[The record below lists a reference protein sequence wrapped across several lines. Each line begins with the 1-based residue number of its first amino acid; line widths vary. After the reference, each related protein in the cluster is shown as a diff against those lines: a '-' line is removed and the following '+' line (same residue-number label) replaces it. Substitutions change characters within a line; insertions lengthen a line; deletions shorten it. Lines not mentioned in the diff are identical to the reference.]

1 MVAETRLT
9 RIFAALKDTDYGII
23 VCYSQYMATQAERCR
38 DTRRRL
44 LSAANKLFRVHGFE
58 GTSVDQIVAAANL
71 AKGTFY
77 QYFPTKIDV
86 ALAITS
92 EEQQRLMQKM
102 RTKLASGQSPLTV
115 GRELLQSMGTWFE
128 RNGGIAR
135 PLLLHALDQPRSESP
150 DSTRAMLA
158 LIFTAA
164 QKKGEIR
171 ADLPVEYL
179 SGLLVGSIVQI
190 ALHWTLHAKRG
201 QLPEWFGLAWRLHL
215 EGALPR

>member
-1 MVAETRLT
+1 
-9 RIFAALKDTDYGII
+9 
-23 VCYSQYMATQAERCR
+23 
-38 DTRRRL
+38 
-44 LSAANKLFRVHGFE
+44 
-58 GTSVDQIVAAANL
+58 
-71 AKGTFY
+71 
-77 QYFPTKIDV
+77 
-86 ALAITS
+86 
-92 EEQQRLMQKM
+92 
-102 RTKLASGQSPLTV
+102 
-115 GRELLQSMGTWFE
+115 
-128 RNGGIAR
+128 
-135 PLLLHALDQPRSESP
+135 
-150 DSTRAMLA
+150 MLA